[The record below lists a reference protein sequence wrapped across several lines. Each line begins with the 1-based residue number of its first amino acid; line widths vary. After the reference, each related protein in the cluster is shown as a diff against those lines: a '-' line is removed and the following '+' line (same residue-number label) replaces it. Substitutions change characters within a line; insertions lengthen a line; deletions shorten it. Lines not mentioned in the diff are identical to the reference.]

1 MKVGFDSSRYQKS
14 GKNMIVVV
22 TVVVVEQEVCAVFTG
37 RARHGTASLIV
48 NRRRYKGRNIN
59 RKIAFN
65 SSRCPEAGKKIIVAV
80 GVVVVEQKKE
90 GLIRS
95 IIVGMT

>member
-65 SSRCPEAGKKIIVAV
+65 SSRCQEAGKNIIVV